1 MSVARCS
8 RSLPRHNTLHSPPPR
23 STPGRPSS
31 RMARARAGRRRGGG
45 VHTGRTPGSAR
56 CARTAWRRPCPRARR
71 CRASPGCRRRGG
83 QSRWTYLSIKNRSAD
98 HSFLGRF
105 RLLRNRPRSF
115 GATFRIS
122 GAKTEK
128 TAKERRKDEQKWARY
143 GLRKRAR
150 AAVQWLRGPY
160 TSRARSTAPG
170 TRRAACATAMVASIP
185 KSTTQMAAYRF
196 SHSLLWPIRPVLRMM
211 PKSWS
216 HSAPSA
222 MKAHSAK
229 KPCRVP

>member
-71 CRASPGCRRRGG
+71 CQASPGCRRRGG
-83 QSRWTYLSIKNRSAD
+83 QNRWI
-98 HSFLGRF
+98 
-105 RLLRNRPRSF
+105 
-115 GATFRIS
+115 
-122 GAKTEK
+122 
-128 TAKERRKDEQKWARY
+128 
-143 GLRKRAR
+143 
-150 AAVQWLRGPY
+150 Y